1 MNVVQQQHERH
12 RARAERRRQPWRR
25 TAQHRYADPPHL
37 DAQIRTPRV
46 DPGVRRRQ
54 QDQQGHRVVVEPV
67 KRHARNPTILT
78 LRPLRQQGRLAV
90 TRRRRDP
97 HDATATRPSPL
108 DQVDTADGPAPKPRH
123 PQLGVQQ
130 QLAEIGS
137 RRRETQTLRLTDPTR
152 LGQRRRHGLHSLAR
166 VSLERP
172 TDATQT
178 RSRQLPR
185 SLLKLQSCAQA
196 HPNGR
201 WFDLRQHRVHHTFA
215 SISPDEDVAVERIRC

>member
-1 MNVVQQQHERH
+1 MNIVQQQHERH

-25 TAQHRYADPPHL
+25 TTQHRYADPPHL

-54 QDQQGHRVVVEPV
+54 QDQQGHRVVVETV

-130 QLAEIGS
+130 QLAQIGS
-137 RRRETQTLRLTDPTR
+137 RRRETLDAPTHR
-152 LGQRRRHGLHSLAR
+152 PHSAWTTTASWPPIPRPSADSPYATAR
-166 VSLERP
+166 VSP
-172 TDATQT
+172 
-178 RSRQLPR
+178 SVS
-185 SLLKLQSCAQA
+185 SLCFSLAAPACL
-196 HPNGR
+196 NGR
-201 WFDLRQHRVHHTFA
+201 PPPRRDVRQHGVHHTFA
-215 SISPDEDVAVERIRC
+215 STSPDEDDAVERIRC